1 MGTRRNI
8 LRAMNENQLQS
19 QPVCDSRAWNWTWIT
34 KMRGDLLS
42 ILFHPGQLHLRQPYP
57 LPTCDLPTHRLI
69 RDVHRY
75 CSWSLGFPL
84 HGLGLTRAFLLFQDP
99 CLLGAV
105 GSDQLSS
112 RRRWTSGAYGA
123 TFYISLPCVSRYS
136 CGFTAFATC
145 ESTGSNKKSSIGS
158 R

>member
-1 MGTRRNI
+1 MRTSYRVNPYVTLGPRI
-8 LRAMNENQLQS
+8 EPGS
-19 QPVCDSRAWNWTWIT
+19 QRWEVTPSQYCSISASFNCASHTPFPRVTYTDSPFN
-34 KMRGDLLS
+34 M
-42 ILFHPGQLHLRQPYP
+42 
-57 LPTCDLPTHRLI
+57 
-69 RDVHRY
+69 HRY
-75 CSWSLGFPL
+75 CSWSLGFLL
-84 HGLGLTRAFLLFQDP
+84 HGLGLTRAFFLFQDP

-112 RRRWTSGAYGA
+112 RRRWPSGAYGA